1 MSEQLD
7 CERAC
12 ILTLCPLTA
21 LPTSVLVAL
30 CKKPSMSEWAFWLA
44 LEAKLAGEGFPGTS
58 PRRTGSVQGAPVAA
72 RLLLPI
78 FPGGCPQ
85 ALLT

>member
-7 CERAC
+7 CGRAC

-30 CKKPSMSEWAFWLA
+30 CKKPSRSEWAFWLA
-44 LEAKLAGEGFPGTS
+44 LEAKLAGEGSLERHHG
-58 PRRTGSVQGAPVAA
+58 GPVVC
-72 RLLLPI
+72 RGLQSLLACYSLSSRVVVLRH
-78 FPGGCPQ
+78 F
-85 ALLT
+85 